1 MRVKL
6 PTWPLAAAALG
17 GLLILVAVSVLTLSY
32 KAQDI
37 YNELDQLNTHH
48 RRVDTLL
55 RRLRSDVHLSGIYI
69 RDYLLD
75 NARDHAPEYRQRLS
89 ELRTGNLHGVEELR
103 GIVRPEDRASVAAL
117 DEKLTDYWQTFDP
130 LFDWTLLEKIMNSA
144 RFLRREVLPRREAVL
159 TIAQQIEELNNANL
173 AAQRA
178 EVMRRQDQF
187 RSSVTA
193 LLSQTLLLGLVV
205 ALIAVVRLR
214 VVERRSDEQRT
225 RAETAEGQMR
235 QLSQQLVATQEE
247 ERRKLSRELHDH
259 VGQMLTALKLE
270 VGRLER
276 TRTPPSA
283 GAGATMASASTPE
296 KSLSAVVA
304 ECRRLADTMLHTVRD
319 LALGLRPSMLDDLGL
334 QPALEWHVRD
344 FRRRYSPRVDLSIT
358 GDLSDLPDHLRTGVY
373 RIVQEALTNCV
384 RHAKAEHVDINVNR
398 TGLRLDVV
406 VADDGVGFDKAARPN
421 GLGLLGIEE
430 RVREL
435 HGTYTLHTRPNR
447 GTRLLVTLPM
457 PPTSASTSTAGSAS
471 TSASAAGGSGS
482 EDSRVARVAS

>member
-17 GLLILVAVSVLTLSY
+17 GLLILVAVSVLTLSR

-37 YNELDQLNTHH
+37 YTELDQLNTHH

-159 TIAQQIEELNNANL
+159 TIAQQIEELNNTNL
-173 AAQRA
+173 TVQRA
-178 EVMRRQDQF
+178 EVMRRQVQF

-193 LLSQTLLLGLVV
+193 LLWQTLLLGLVV

-235 QLSQQLVATQEE
+235 HLSQQLVATQEE

-276 TRTPPSA
+276 TRTPPQVA
-283 GAGATMASASTPE
+283 GAPTASAPE

-384 RHAKAEHVDINVNR
+384 RHAKAQHVDINVNR
-398 TGLRLDVV
+398 SGPRLDLV
-406 VADDGVGFDKAARPN
+406 VADDGVGFDAAARPS

-435 HGTYTLHTRPNR
+435 HGTYTLHTKPNR
-447 GTRLLVTLPM
+447 GTRLLVTLPV
-457 PPTSASTSTAGSAS
+457 PPTTA
-471 TSASAAGGSGS
+471 AAESGP
-482 EDSRVARVAS
+482 EDAHVARVAS